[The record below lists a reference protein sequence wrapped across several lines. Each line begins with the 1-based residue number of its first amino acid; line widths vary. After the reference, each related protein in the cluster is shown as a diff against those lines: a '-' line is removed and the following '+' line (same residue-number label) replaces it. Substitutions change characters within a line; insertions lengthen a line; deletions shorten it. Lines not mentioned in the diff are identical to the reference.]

1 MDLYQ
6 NLALSL
12 SLSLSLSRYK
22 VRHFCNLC
30 LLSDISLRNAENVAT
45 KAWMGVSMF
54 CSCYV
59 KISKELTHFTVFY
72 SLFKREM

>member
-12 SLSLSLSRYK
+12 SLSLSLDIKYTTF
-22 VRHFCNLC
+22 VTFC

-45 KAWMGVSMF
+45 KAWMAVSMF